1 MSLTDVRLN
10 TFLPSTYTARH
21 RIFRPPL
28 LHQILTLAV
37 SLVRNVSPP
46 PPPHSGQPACH
57 DSNTSQQNPTITPLP
72 SQITRYAV
80 PLVSVALSWSS
91 SRFSLLQY
99 LLGLP
104 PDGLEPLIVQAAA
117 KGLDEF
123 PFPPAWIH
131 PSEQLPF

>member
-1 MSLTDVRLN
+1 MSISLTDVRLN
-10 TFLPSTYTARH
+10 TFLP
-21 RIFRPPL
+21 I
-28 LHQILTLAV
+28 
-37 SLVRNVSPP
+37 SL
-46 PPPHSGQPACH
+46 
-57 DSNTSQQNPTITPLP
+57 NPTITPLP
-72 SQITRYAV
+72 SITRYAV

>member
-1 MSLTDVRLN
+1 MLDSIH
-10 TFLPSTYTARH
+10 FLP
-21 RIFRPPL
+21 I
-28 LHQILTLAV
+28 
-37 SLVRNVSPP
+37 SLVRKVSPP
-46 PPPHSGQPACH
+46 PPPHSDQPACH
-57 DSNTSQQNPTITPLP
+57 GSNTSQQNPAITPLP
-72 SQITRYAV
+72 SQTSRYAV
-80 PLVSVALSWSS
+80 PLVFALSWSKTMTSLVCMS